1 MFFNSERIAENDAP
15 VWDTWFNFS
24 DLGRVRG
31 DAKVRAAPS
40 RPSHKGAFSRGSCRR
55 IERRDDS
62 APRRALRRIRRAPPR
77 GRGRGAVMGGAAAT
91 TTTSNRTTA
100 PTTNSGDD
108 RRRTDDFR
116 PNDDDQKT
124 TDSFPN
130 GFAAAAALSDEGPER
145 LRVKPRDRRAPHDA
159 RARALGH
166 TLGVFD
172 SYSSFLRGESFYQ
185 SMTWCHAPQARAQ
198 EHHLRRVLLGDV
210 RLQLVR
216 RLDCPGRSNSELWIL
231 LNYEFCG
238 SNDYE
243 ARLSREQ

>member
-62 APRRALRRIRRAPPR
+62 APRRALRRIRCAPPR

-172 SYSSFLRGESFYQ
+172 SYSSFFKRRIFLPIDDVVPRPSGTGSRT
-185 SMTWCHAPQARAQ
+185 SPPASTTRRRSAAARA
-198 EHHLRRVLLGDV
+198 
-210 RLQLVR
+210 
-216 RLDCPGRSNSELWIL
+216 
-231 LNYEFCG
+231 
-238 SNDYE
+238 
-243 ARLSREQ
+243 ATRLSRSFEFRILDSSEL